1 MKARAGIRRGKC
13 ENVSG
18 CLLAYRGELLEIA
31 DGQPFVCTE
40 CSKPLLEIKSQR
52 SPWIAFIIGLF
63 VLGAIA
69 VVGGGMLPKF
79 GEEKKPQSPIVNSA
93 DIPPIDTTTSTAP
106 ASTTPDPNVAE
117 PPAAVAMPAQI
128 DLDISKAENRKVK
141 DEVLT
146 RVDLMPITQ
155 AKKDQLYNS
164 VERARQMGKVL
175 TIPFGKGL
183 TSLSAAE
190 VQAIKTELEKPE
202 LMKLREDPTAVFVIL
217 GFADPKG
224 DPKKNIVFS
233 QQRADAVLVAMRD
246 KCGVFNVLH
255 SVAMGGSTL
264 LDAQNLEKNRIVE
277 VWAVLP

>member
-1 MKARAGIRRGKC
+1 MKARAATRRGKC

-18 CLLAYRGELLEIA
+18 CLLAYRGELLDLP
-31 DGQPFVCTE
+31 DGQPFVCSE
-40 CSKPLLEIKSQR
+40 CGKPLLEIKRQR
-52 SPWIAFIIGLF
+52 NPWIAFIIGLI
-63 VLGAIA
+63 VLGGIA
-69 VVGGGMLPKF
+69 VVGGGLLPKF
-79 GEEKKPQSPIVNSA
+79 NDAKKPKSMIPTSA
-93 DIPPIDTTTSTAP
+93 NMPPSEAPMTPEPTATV
-106 ASTTPDPNVAE
+106 AAAE
-117 PPAAVAMPAQI
+117 PPASVEMPAKI
-128 DLDISKAENRKVK
+128 DMDVTKSENRKVK

-175 TIPFGKGL
+175 TIPFGKSL
-183 TSLSAAE
+183 ATLSAADVE
-190 VQAIKTELEKPE
+190 AMKKELDKPE
-202 LMKLREDPTAVFVIL
+202 LARLRDDPTAVFVIL

-224 DPKKNIVFS
+224 DPKKNLQFS
-233 QQRADAVLVAMRD
+233 QQRADAVLAAMRD

-264 LDAQNLEKNRIVE
+264 VDAQNLEKNRIVE

>member
-1 MKARAGIRRGKC
+1 MKARAGLRRGKC
-13 ENVSG
+13 ENLSG
-18 CLLAYRGELLEIA
+18 CLLAYRGEILEIA

-52 SPWIAFIIGLF
+52 KPWIAFLLGLL

-69 VVGGGMLPKF
+69 VIGGGLLPKLTD
-79 GEEKKPQSPIVNSA
+79 EKKPATPIPTA
-93 DIPPIDTTTSTAP
+93 DYIPPAP
-106 ASTTPDPNVAE
+106 PPTEPEPAVAE

-128 DLDISKAENRKVK
+128 DLDISKSENRKVK

-183 TSLSAAE
+183 TTLSAADL
-190 VQAIKTELEKPE
+190 AAMKTELDKPE
-202 LMKLREDPTAVFVIL
+202 IMKLREDPTAVFVIL

-224 DPKKNIVFS
+224 DPKKNIQFS

-246 KCGVFNVLH
+246 KVGVFNVLH
-255 SVAMGGSTL
+255 AVAMGGSTL

>member
-1 MKARAGIRRGKC
+1 MKARAGLRRGKC
-13 ENVSG
+13 ENLTG

-52 SPWIAFIIGLF
+52 KPWIAFLIGL
-63 VLGAIA
+63 VVIGAIA
-69 VVGGGMLPKF
+69 VLGGGLLPKLT
-79 GEEKKPQSPIVNSA
+79 EDKKPSTPMPTA
-93 DIPPIDTTTSTAP
+93 DFIPPAPPTTSTEPEP
-106 ASTTPDPNVAE
+106 AVAE
-117 PPAAVAMPAQI
+117 PPATVSMPAQI
-128 DLDISKAENRKVK
+128 DLDISKSVNRKVK

-183 TSLSAAE
+183 TTLSAADL
-190 VQAIKTELEKPE
+190 AAMKPE
-202 LMKLREDPTAVFVIL
+202 LDKPEIMKLREDPTAVFVIL
-217 GFADPKG
+217 GFADRKG
-224 DPKKNIVFS
+224 DPKRNVQFS
-233 QQRADAVLVAMRD
+233 QQRADAVLAAMRD
-246 KCGVFNVLH
+246 RVGVFNVLH
-255 SVAMGGSTL
+255 AVAMGGSTL

>member
-1 MKARAGIRRGKC
+1 MKARAGLRRGKC
-13 ENVSG
+13 ENLTG

-52 SPWIAFIIGLF
+52 KPWIAFLIGL
-63 VLGAIA
+63 VVIGAIA
-69 VVGGGMLPKF
+69 VLGGGLLPKLT
-79 GEEKKPQSPIVNSA
+79 EDKKPSTPMPTA
-93 DIPPIDTTTSTAP
+93 DFIPPAPPTTSTEPEP
-106 ASTTPDPNVAE
+106 AVAE
-117 PPAAVAMPAQI
+117 PPATVSMPAQI
-128 DLDISKAENRKVK
+128 DLDISKSENRKVK

-183 TSLSAAE
+183 TTLSAADL
-190 VQAIKTELEKPE
+190 AAMKPE
-202 LMKLREDPTAVFVIL
+202 LDKPEIMKLREDPTAVFVIL
-217 GFADPKG
+217 GFADRKG
-224 DPKKNIVFS
+224 DPKRNVQFS
-233 QQRADAVLVAMRD
+233 QQRADAVLAAMRD
-246 KCGVFNVLH
+246 RVGVFNVLH
-255 SVAMGGSTL
+255 AVAMGGSTL

>member
-1 MKARAGIRRGKC
+1 MKARAGLRRGKC
-13 ENVSG
+13 ENLSG
-18 CLLAYRGELLEIA
+18 CLLAYRGEILEIA

-52 SPWIAFIIGLF
+52 RPWIAFLLGLV

-69 VVGGGMLPKF
+69 VIGGGLLPKLTD
-79 GEEKKPQSPIVNSA
+79 EKKPATPMPTA
-93 DIPPIDTTTSTAP
+93 DFIPPAPPPTTTEPEP
-106 ASTTPDPNVAE
+106 AVAE
-117 PPAAVAMPAQI
+117 PPATVAMPAQI
-128 DLDISKAENRKVK
+128 DLDISKSENRKVK

-183 TSLSAAE
+183 TTLSAADL
-190 VQAIKTELEKPE
+190 AAMKTELDKPE
-202 LMKLREDPTAVFVIL
+202 IMKLREDPTAVFVIL

-224 DPKKNIVFS
+224 DPKKNIQFS

-246 KCGVFNVLH
+246 KVGVFNVLH
-255 SVAMGGSTL
+255 AVAMGGSTL